1 MSNLSRSAMVVK
13 AKPMSWV
20 VRMLYGM
27 FNGKLIADIE
37 DEAMLRTIQP
47 FHEFVIEY
55 MLQNAERR
63 QDAELNLYL
72 LLQSVKEH
80 MSKKHPMLHSFA
92 RFLGLIDEEIQNSCP
107 ETVQKGR
114 SSTTASQKRDALM
127 PNSKTGTL
135 KISNAFL
142 PPNLLAVYLFA
153 RESLLHSYSGEY
165 SNTITMAKSNS
176 VKLRSYIRKV
186 EGKDDDGSSKDLC
199 EITLPDH
206 VIVNEQC
213 QLFIPLDRAIHVT
226 KVILSFLSESKLN
239 IAFRHIEAGSL
250 FLTSSGTFEHADGNH
265 SMIRASFRR
274 QNTLT
279 NTTSEVLEKEIKSS
293 TSKKLSVDAVT
304 SDQQSASNAPAI
316 VVGLERAL
324 EA

>member
-1 MSNLSRSAMVVK
+1 MSNLSRSAMVMK

-37 DEAMLRTIQP
+37 DEDITGTIQP

-92 RFLGLIDEEIQNSCP
+92 RFLGLIDEEIFSMFP
-107 ETVQKGR
+107 D
-114 SSTTASQKRDALM
+114 AKRDALM

-213 QLFIPLDRAIHVT
+213 QLFIPLDRAIHVA
-226 KVILSFLSESKLN
+226 KAILSFLSESKLN
-239 IAFRHIEAGSL
+239 VAFRHIEAGAL
-250 FLTSSGTFEHADGNH
+250 FLTPSGNFENADGNH
-265 SMIRASFRR
+265 TMIRASFRR
-274 QNTLT
+274 QSTIT
-279 NTTSEVLEKEIKSS
+279 NISILETE
-293 TSKKLSVDAVT
+293 KKANDDDDAT
-304 SDQQSASNAPAI
+304 SDQQLTSNNAPAI
-316 VVGLERAL
+316 VVGLEKVL